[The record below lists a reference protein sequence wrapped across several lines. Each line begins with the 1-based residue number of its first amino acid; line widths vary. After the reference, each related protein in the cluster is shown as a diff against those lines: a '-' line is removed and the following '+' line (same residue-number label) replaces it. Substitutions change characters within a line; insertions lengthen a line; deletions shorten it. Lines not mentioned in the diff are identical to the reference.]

1 MWSGARSTD
10 GEDDMD
16 IKKLD
21 AWLAEQLAEK
31 RLRNAYVRIQN
42 QMMMQASPEGALGL
56 KKALYEWWALEAE
69 FLSKHGRTPNL

>member
-1 MWSGARSTD
+1 MWLGARSTD

-31 RLRNAYVRIQN
+31 RLRNAYVRVQN
-42 QMMMQASPEGALGL
+42 QMAMQASPEGMVDLN
-56 KKALYEWWALEAE
+56 KALCEWWALEAE